1 MLVTNKNYNDLMKK
15 YTKEE
20 EKLCERVM
28 QLFSDCKTDSINM
41 GSVGNSIASGYSKC
55 DEMIPF
61 FARSHILQH
70 EDNISF
76 YTYARVRRNEE
87 INVLNWYSSNLI
99 HRDINMLLMSDILVK
114 KEKYAGFND
123 RQKDLY
129 ERMANT
135 TNIGFRDYIH
145 LSNNIMIYSGL
156 SGTLT
161 DILRKGDSAD
171 RKKLL
176 NCFRSD
182 FEYLKMFLIQAWLD
196 NPRLQIYVC
205 GLPDVMGM
213 GLINMFDKYM
223 KKAVRLVPNAVYV
236 KGATRNYFSMLEGQK
251 EIDYHYSKPEYLQL
265 ICNVWESILNNYI
278 MLNYKNDIL
287 YELMKYNKQVEFE
300 DTTSKGDSMKIK
312 QLITKCAEKYMDIL
326 VKYNIDEQKIKRGIW
341 EFYNKNYLQ
350 HFGCTDRKAVAEK
363 LLSENTIKKI

>member
-1 MLVTNKNYNDLMKK
+1 MLVTNKNYSVLMKK

-20 EKLCERVM
+20 EKLCEKVM

-55 DEMIPF
+55 DEMSPF
-61 FARSHILQH
+61 FPRSHILQH

-114 KEKYAGFND
+114 KEKYAGFSD

-129 ERMANT
+129 ERMAYT
-135 TNIGFRDYIH
+135 TNIGFRDYVH

-156 SGTLT
+156 SGTFT
-161 DILRKGDSAD
+161 DILRKGDSVD

-205 GLPDVMGM
+205 GLPDVMGI
-213 GLINMFDKYM
+213 GLTNMFDKYM
-223 KKAVRLVPNAVYV
+223 QKAVRLVPNAVYV

-278 MLNYKNDIL
+278 ILNYKNDIL

-300 DTTSKGDSMKIK
+300 DTTSKGDSKKIK
-312 QLITKCAEKYMDIL
+312 QLIIKCTEKYMDLL
-326 VKYNIDEQKIKRGIW
+326 VKYNIDEQRIKREIW
-341 EFYNKNYLQ
+341 KFYNENYLQ
-350 HFGCTDRKAVAEK
+350 HFGCTDRKAVAEE
-363 LLSENTIKKI
+363 LCRKIL